1 MPKYKPKKGEEK
13 WNMGLCE
20 KVIEHMSKGYSLDSF
35 TGEAKVT
42 SDMLY
47 KWRNKY
53 PEFDEACK
61 IGSGMSR
68 KVWENLGIQGSM
80 GKIKNF
86 SAATWIFTMKC
97 RFGYRDGSE
106 TGFQSES
113 KAESAKIY
121 KTTWKRLETKAK
133 QEING

>member
-1 MPKYKPKKGEEK
+1 
-13 WNMGLCE
+13 
-20 KVIEHMSKGYSLDSF
+20 MSKGYSLDSF
-35 TGEAKVT
+35 TAEAKVT
-42 SDMLY
+42 NAMLY
-47 KWRNKY
+47 KWQERH
-53 PEFDEACK
+53 PEFKEACQ

-68 KVWENLGIQGSM
+68 KVWEGVGLQGCL

-113 KAESAKIY
+113 KEESAKVY
-121 KTTWKRLETKAK
+121 KTTWKKLENKAK
-133 QEING
+133 QELNGQKV